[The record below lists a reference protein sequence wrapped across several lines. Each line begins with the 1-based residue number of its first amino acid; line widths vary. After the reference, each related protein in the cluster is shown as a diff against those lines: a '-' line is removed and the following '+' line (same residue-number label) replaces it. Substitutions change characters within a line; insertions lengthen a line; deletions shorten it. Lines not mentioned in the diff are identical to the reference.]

1 MEDRRA
7 DGGARLPDRR
17 QARQRSA
24 DQRHAGRR
32 DPAVDRRRP
41 HARHRLRLHDDRP
54 QAHGGGPAGEPGRRP
69 IARRALDQSMKILGL
84 GGWSGAGKTTL
95 LSKLIPEL
103 IRRGVTVSTMKHAHH
118 GFDVDQPGKDSYV
131 HRQAGATEVLVAS
144 EKRWA
149 LMHENRQANEPTA
162 ADLARHMS
170 PVDLLLVEGFKREPH
185 DKLEIYRAEN
195 GKPVLPADDST
206 YPDLLSDT
214 AVSGTRLPV
223 IDLNDIPAI
232 ADFIVRH
239 CGLKTR

>member
-1 MEDRRA
+1 
-7 DGGARLPDRR
+7 
-17 QARQRSA
+17 
-24 DQRHAGRR
+24 
-32 DPAVDRRRP
+32 
-41 HARHRLRLHDDRP
+41 
-54 QAHGGGPAGEPGRRP
+54 
-69 IARRALDQSMKILGL
+69 MKILGL

-131 HRQAGATEVLVAS
+131 HRQAGATEVLIAS

-149 LMHENRQANEPTA
+149 LMHETRQASEPSA
-162 ADLARHMS
+162 AELARRLS

-185 DKLEIYRAEN
+185 DKLEIYRAGN
-195 GKPVLPADDST
+195 NKPLLSADDPT
-206 YPDLLSDT
+206 YVAILSDT
-214 AVSGTRLPV
+214 AVNDTNLPV
-223 IDLNDIPAI
+223 IDLNDIAGI